1 MDNKDKLNSVIKY
14 DRDYNFDYFGYKTLE
29 RAYLLRNGKKIIE
42 RVQHLFMRVA
52 LGIHKSD
59 IRSAILTYDLMSQ

>member
-14 DRDYNFDYFGYKTLE
+14 ERDYNFDYFGYKTLE
-29 RAYLLRNGKKIIE
+29 RAYLLRNGKIIE

-52 LGIHKSD
+52 SVFINLIFVQLYKHM
-59 IRSAILTYDLMSQ
+59 T